1 MLFYV
6 MLLIGI
12 HYVLVLILIHHVL
25 LLTWIQRLNDL
36 LIPCVICLV
45 FPIIQPDIGSML
57 LHTVPLTLRIMVLG
71 LQAEVP
77 TACGFKSQLWCNC
90 LSGL

>member
-25 LLTWIQRLNDL
+25 LLTWIQHLNDL
-36 LIPCVICLV
+36 LIPCV
-45 FPIIQPDIGSML
+45 M
-57 LHTVPLTLRIMVLG
+57 
-71 LQAEVP
+71 
-77 TACGFKSQLWCNC
+77 
-90 LSGL
+90 SGLSNNTARHWKHAVAYRTPDFEDNGAGLAS